1 MKEFIEPVDTSL
13 MHLFYLYKKSSK
25 KHRELK
31 NFYHLLEGQFEMYSA
46 GVRPLKATGTRWIGH
61 KIAAMGRVIGKFG
74 LYTQQHL
81 QHSIDTAKNS
91 KDRATLQGKFTKLIN
106 AKFLLRCA
114 LFTDVLAEAKHFS
127 LITQEQ
133 NIDII
138 RILDSV
144 ENTKHNYER
153 LLKKLRKNP
162 AYVFQ
167 LPTVKL
173 VTEEIES
180 NDEDG
185 EPMYQNQKVQFYSR
199 EKRFIEDHIVQIVE
213 RVVSCFEKR
222 YGNLYS
228 NLEETS
234 INIPSDDGDHIV
246 FDVCHSDHII
256 FDVRRILNCNVWPNV
271 TDESDTA
278 IQYSLQLA
286 ALIMVFN
293 RYKDRDVMKCYIED
307 DVLSSFLAVLC
318 YVH

>member
-1 MKEFIEPVDTSL
+1 

-31 NFYHLLEGQFEMYSA
+31 NFYQFVMYSA
-46 GVRPLKATGTRWIGH
+46 GVWPLKATGTRWIDH
-61 KIAAMGRVIGKFG
+61 KIAAMGRVIEKFG
-74 LYTQQHL
+74 LYTQHL
-81 QHSIDTAKNS
+81 QHSVDTAKKS
-91 KDRATLQGKFTKLIN
+91 QDRATLQGKFAKLIN

-114 LFTDVLAEAKHFS
+114 LLFTDVLAEAKHFS

-144 ENTKHNYER
+144 ENTKLNYEH

-167 LPTVKL
+167 LSTVKL
-173 VTEEIES
+173 VTEEMES

-234 INIPSDDGDHIV
+234 INIPSDDGDRII
-246 FDVCHSDHII
+246 FDVCH
-256 FDVRRILNCNVWPNV
+256 ILNCSVWPNV
-271 TDESDTA
+271 TVDSDTA
-278 IQYSLQLA
+278 TQYSLQLA
-286 ALIMVFN
+286 SLITVFN
-293 RYKDRDVMKCYIED
+293 
-307 DVLSSFLAVLC
+307 
-318 YVH
+318 

>member
-1 MKEFIEPVDTSL
+1 ME
-13 MHLFYLYKKSSK
+13 
-25 KHRELK
+25 
-31 NFYHLLEGQFEMYSA
+31 
-46 GVRPLKATGTRWIGH
+46 
-61 KIAAMGRVIGKFG
+61 
-74 LYTQQHL
+74 
-81 QHSIDTAKNS
+81 HSIDTAKKSQN
-91 KDRATLQGKFTKLIN
+91 RATLQGKFTKLIN

-153 LLKKLRKNP
+153 LLKKLQKNP

-199 EKRFIEDHIVQIVE
+199 EKCFIEDIVQIIE
-213 RVVSCFEKR
+213 TVVSCFEKR
-222 YGNLYS
+222 YGILYS

-234 INIPSDDGDHIV
+234 I
-246 FDVCHSDHII
+246 FDVCY
-256 FDVRRILNCNVWPNV
+256 ILNCDVWP
-271 TDESDTA
+271 
-278 IQYSLQLA
+278 
-286 ALIMVFN
+286 
-293 RYKDRDVMKCYIED
+293 
-307 DVLSSFLAVLC
+307 
-318 YVH
+318 

>member
-1 MKEFIEPVDTSL
+1 
-13 MHLFYLYKKSSK
+13 
-25 KHRELK
+25 
-31 NFYHLLEGQFEMYSA
+31 MYSA
-46 GVRPLKATGTRWIGH
+46 GVWPLKATGTRWFDH
-61 KIAAMGRVIGKFG
+61 KIAA
-74 LYTQQHL
+74 QHL
-81 QHSIDTAKNS
+81 QHSVDTAKKS
-91 KDRATLQGKFTKLIN
+91 EDRATLQGKFAKLIN

-114 LFTDVLAEAKHFS
+114 LLFTDVLAEAKHFS

-144 ENTKHNYER
+144 ENAKHNYEH

-167 LPTVKL
+167 LSTVKL
-173 VTEEIES
+173 VTEEMES

-234 INIPSDDGDHIV
+234 INIPSDDGDRII
-246 FDVCHSDHII
+246 FDVCH
-256 FDVRRILNCNVWPNV
+256 ILNCNVWPNV
-271 TDESDTA
+271 TVDSDTA
-278 IQYSLQLA
+278 TQYSLQLA
-286 ALIMVFN
+286 SLITVFN
-293 RYKDRDVMKCYIED
+293 
-307 DVLSSFLAVLC
+307 
-318 YVH
+318 